1 MQKTNA
7 KVEHA
12 DRDHALLSASG
23 ASRWMNCTPSARL
36 EEKYGEKDTSSKFS
50 AEGTCAHELAELY
63 IRHNLLGMDDNDFFS
78 EVERI
83 ESEDENYYDGMIN
96 DIQQYVD
103 FVEQEYNDSLAIT
116 ADSVLL
122 VEEKVDLREYVPESF
137 GTCDAVIIADGVLKV
152 IDLKFGKGVRV
163 DAHQNKQLSLYALGA
178 YLKYRILYDI
188 ETIELAIVQPRID
201 NISTWSIE
209 VEDLMA
215 WAEKVVKKA
224 ADAAFNGEGDLKTG
238 DWCRFCKVK
247 HRCAAMYADAIA
259 QAQDEFKDPSLIG
272 DIEISEIL
280 DKGPRIVEW
289 INSVIDYAKNEAVNN
304 NTKWPGYKLV
314 AGRSVRVFDD
324 EEAVANKLRKNGFLD
339 IYDSKLKSLTNLE
352 KMVGKKQFGE
362 LLSDHILKKEGAL
375 QLVRSSDKRPE
386 LGFDA
391 AVDDFKD

>member
-1 MQKTNA
+1 
-7 KVEHA
+7 
-12 DRDHALLSASG
+12 
-23 ASRWMNCTPSARL
+23 
-36 EEKYGEKDTSSKFS
+36 
-50 AEGTCAHELAELY
+50 
-63 IRHNLLGMDDNDFFS
+63 
-78 EVERI
+78 
-83 ESEDENYYDGMIN
+83 
-96 DIQQYVD
+96 
-103 FVEQEYNDSLAIT
+103 
-116 ADSVLL
+116 
-122 VEEKVDLREYVPESF
+122 
-137 GTCDAVIIADGVLKV
+137 
-152 IDLKFGKGVRV
+152 
-163 DAHQNKQLSLYALGA
+163 
-178 YLKYRILYDI
+178 
-188 ETIELAIVQPRID
+188 
-201 NISTWSIE
+201 
-209 VEDLMA
+209 MA